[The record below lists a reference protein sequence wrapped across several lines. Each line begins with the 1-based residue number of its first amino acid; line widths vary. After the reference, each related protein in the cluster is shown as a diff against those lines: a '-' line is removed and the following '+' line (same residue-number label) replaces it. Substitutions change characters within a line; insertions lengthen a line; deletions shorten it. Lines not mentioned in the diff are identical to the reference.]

1 MRVVVQRVTKASVSV
16 DDAVVGSIEKGLLVL
31 LGITHDDTKEDVDW
45 LVNKVVQMGI
55 FDDSKG
61 IMNLSLKDIDGQML
75 VVSQFTLHALTKKG
89 NRPSYIQAAKHQ
101 IAVPLYEAFVQQAQ
115 ALLEKPVPTGVFG
128 AMMQIDLINDGPVT
142 MVVDSKN
149 KE

>member
-16 DDAVVGSIEKGLLVL
+16 GDAVVGSIEKGLLVL

-45 LVNKVVQMGI
+45 LVNKVVQMRI

-61 IMNLSLKDIDGQML
+61 IMNLSLKDIGGEML

-101 IAVPLYEAFVQQAQ
+101 IAVPLYKAFVQQAQ

>member
-16 DDAVVGSIEKGLLVL
+16 GDAVVGSIEKGLLVL

-45 LVNKVVQMGI
+45 LVNKVVQMRI

>member
-16 DDAVVGSIEKGLLVL
+16 GDAVVGSIEKGLLVL

-45 LVNKVVQMGI
+45 LVNKVVQMRI

-128 AMMQIDLINDGPVT
+128 AMMQIDLTNDGPVT

>member
-16 DDAVVGSIEKGLLVL
+16 GDAVVGSIEKGLLVL

-45 LVNKVVQMGI
+45 LVNKVVQMRI

-61 IMNLSLKDIDGQML
+61 IMNLSLKDIGGEML

-128 AMMQIDLINDGPVT
+128 AMMQIDLTNDGPVT

>member
-45 LVNKVVQMGI
+45 LVNKVVQMRI

>member
-1 MRVVVQRVTKASVSV
+1 MRVVLQRVTKASVSV
-16 DDAVVGSIEKGLLVL
+16 GDAVVGSIEKGLLVL

-45 LVNKVVQMGI
+45 LVNKVVQMRI

-61 IMNLSLKDIDGQML
+61 IMNLSLKDIGGEML

-128 AMMQIDLINDGPVT
+128 AMMQIDLTNDGPVT

>member
-1 MRVVVQRVTKASVSV
+1 MRVVLQRVTKASVSV

-45 LVNKVVQMGI
+45 LVNKVVQMRI

-61 IMNLSLKDIDGQML
+61 IMNLSLKDIGGEML

-128 AMMQIDLINDGPVT
+128 AMMQIDLTNDGPVT

>member
-1 MRVVVQRVTKASVSV
+1 MRVVLQRVTKASVSV
-16 DDAVVGSIEKGLLVL
+16 GDAVVGSIEKGLLVL

-45 LVNKVVQMGI
+45 LVNKVVQMRI

-128 AMMQIDLINDGPVT
+128 AMMQIDLTNDGPVT

>member
-45 LVNKVVQMGI
+45 LVNKVVQMRI
-55 FDDSKG
+55 FDDPKG
-61 IMNLSLKDIDGQML
+61 VMNLSLNDIGGEML

-101 IAVPLYEAFVQQAQ
+101 IAVPLYEAFVHQAQ

-128 AMMQIDLINDGPVT
+128 AMMQIDLTNDGPVT

>member
-45 LVNKVVQMGI
+45 LVNKVVQMRI

-61 IMNLSLKDIDGQML
+61 VMNLSLKDIDGQML

-101 IAVPLYEAFVQQAQ
+101 IAVPLYEAFVHQAQ

-128 AMMQIDLINDGPVT
+128 AMMQIDLTNDGPVT

>member
-45 LVNKVVQMGI
+45 LVNKVVQMRI
-55 FDDSKG
+55 FDDPKG
-61 IMNLSLKDIDGQML
+61 VMNLSLKDVDGEML

-128 AMMQIDLINDGPVT
+128 AMMQIDLTNDGPVT

>member
-1 MRVVVQRVTKASVSV
+1 
-16 DDAVVGSIEKGLLVL
+16 VL

-45 LVNKVVQMGI
+45 LVNKVVQMRI

-61 IMNLSLKDIDGQML
+61 IMNLSLKDIGGEML